1 MQEKQSFGAMRGAFF
16 LEVEGALQLPT
27 SERSKLRALMVR
39 RFSNQSMAQF
49 GGVAVGSD
57 NMANLQALATE
68 ITTKWPSVKAT
79 VYKRADPTQGVPS
92 NMLRGRSTDTPTTT
106 ATTASQGADAQEREY
121 ERLLKAVA
129 DAEAAHEANKRNKAN
144 AHQRT
149 KTLTAL
155 RAAQEAADSY
165 AAAHPAMTKARLEK
179 GMHSFMNRT
188 AGS

>member
-92 NMLRGRSTDTPTTT
+92 NMLRGRSTDTP
-106 ATTASQGADAQEREY
+106 AAPPQGQGADAQEREY

-129 DAEAAHEANKRNKAN
+129 DAEAAHESNKRNKAN

-179 GMHSFMNRT
+179 GMHSFMSRT